1 MSVTRDPVEGPS
13 HHLERALDAENRSS
27 APSEPCGCPES
38 WEHDAWV
45 IDLRE
50 QLIEEGHDGDRVDA
64 LVRDAVARYR
74 SARVREFIPLFVERT
89 VQRALQH
96 E

>member
-1 MSVTRDPVEGPS
+1 
-13 HHLERALDAENRSS
+13 
-27 APSEPCGCPES
+27 
-38 WEHDAWV
+38 V

-64 LVRDAVARYR
+64 LVRDAVARYG
-74 SARVREFIPLFVERT
+74 SARVREFIPLFVERS

>member
-1 MSVTRDPVEGPS
+1 MSVARDPVEGPS
-13 HHLERALDAENRSS
+13 HHLEGALAAENRSP
-27 APSEPCGCPES
+27 APSEPCGCLEP

-45 IDLRE
+45 IDLRQ

-64 LVRDAVARYR
+64 LVRDAVARYG

>member
-1 MSVTRDPVEGPS
+1 
-13 HHLERALDAENRSS
+13 
-27 APSEPCGCPES
+27 
-38 WEHDAWV
+38 V

-64 LVRDAVARYR
+64 LVRDAVAHYG
-74 SARVREFIPLFVERT
+74 STRVPEFIPLLVERT
-89 VQRALQH
+89 VQRALQQ

>member
-1 MSVTRDPVEGPS
+1 MSVARDPVEGPS
-13 HHLERALDAENRSS
+13 HHLEGALAAENRSS
-27 APSEPCGCPES
+27 APSELCGCPEP

-45 IDLRE
+45 IDLRQ

-64 LVRDAVARYR
+64 LVRDAVARYG
-74 SARVREFIPLFVERT
+74 SARVREFIPLFVERS